1 MEGVRMPSYTIFW
14 KSKMKSGHRMIL
26 DTKSK
31 KSAVKSFNARY
42 KRGGGVPNTAR
53 VIYVMLKRKR

>member
-1 MEGVRMPSYTIFW
+1 
-14 KSKMKSGHRMIL
+14 MKSGHRMIL